1 MSHRPLL
8 AFAAI
13 VLSLCMI
20 PSTYGLQSQPERN
33 QFPEPAIHKM
43 DPGSD
48 QIVEGSKVTLQY
60 VATAPG
66 STWIDY
72 GNVTEFVQGRHEI
85 IQALER
91 EVAGMTSGE
100 EKKVALSPEDGF
112 GPHDDKK
119 TLNVPKTLLPLGTK
133 AGAVLRNDEGVF
145 ATVAEIADTLAV
157 LDYNHPLA
165 GKPLVVQLKI
175 LKVQN
180 P

>member
-8 AFAAI
+8 AFAAV

-20 PSTYGLQSQPERN
+20 PSTS
-33 QFPEPAIHKM
+33 
-43 DPGSD
+43 
-48 QIVEGSKVTLQY
+48 
-60 VATAPG
+60 
-66 STWIDY
+66 
-72 GNVTEFVQGRHEI
+72 
-85 IQALER
+85 
-91 EVAGMTSGE
+91 GMTSGE